1 MMRGLW
7 WFVLMAAMA
16 GPAALA
22 QASPQAAITDLGAA
36 TRHWINTVR
45 AAEGRAP
52 LAVSAVLSH
61 AARAHAQDL
70 ARTGRFS
77 HMGRDGSNVGDRV
90 RRAGYGFCFVAEN
103 IAKGQGTPEEV
114 LRGWMAS
121 PGHRRNLLA
130 ARATEYG
137 LVRGAGRLWVMVL
150 GRDGC

>member
-7 WFVLMAAMA
+7 WLVLVIAMA

-22 QASPQAAITDLGAA
+22 QGAITDLGAA

-45 AAEGRAP
+45 AAEARAP
-52 LAVSAVLSH
+52 LAVSDVLTRAAESH
-61 AARAHAQDL
+61 ARDL

-77 HMGRDGSNVGDRV
+77 HVGRDGSSVGDRV
-90 RRAGYGFCFVAEN
+90 RREGYGFCFVAEN

-121 PGHRRNLLA
+121 PGHRRNLLDPRA
-130 ARATEYG
+130 AQFG